1 MSAYEGKRV
10 LVVGLGESGKA
21 AVRFFGSRGAHVTIT
36 DRRSVDELE
45 GVMEQFREWNVEL
58 QLGDHSRDVFLSQDM
73 IVPSPGVPWDLSQLN
88 SARKEGIH
96 VAGELETASREL
108 RGRVVGITGT
118 NGKTTTTSLIGHI
131 FETAGLSTQIAGNI
145 GRPILDIVD
154 SSTDAT
160 WNVLELSSFQLEAM
174 SSFHSDI
181 AVVLNVTPDHLDRHG
196 TFENYVAAKANLLAP
211 QGKDDVVVL
220 NADDGTCRTLGES
233 AQARPIW
240 FSRTQ
245 TLSAGIS
252 VSNGWILRDGEQV
265 ASTALPIRGSHN
277 LENALAAVGAASAA
291 GIADEAIARGL
302 GSFRPVEHRLEF
314 VQSVDGVDYYNDS
327 KATNVDAA
335 IKALESFDKGVW
347 LILGGRDK
355 GGDYKAL
362 DAVMNGRVNEALL
375 IGESTAEIRSQ
386 LKGATPMVDCG
397 ALDAAVR
404 RAHERAGPGDVVLL
418 SPACASFDQFSSYG
432 HRGQEFKRLVS
443 KLVPMEARK

>member
-36 DRRSVDELE
+36 DRRSVDEFE
-45 GVMEQFREWNVEL
+45 GVMEQFREWDVEL
-58 QLGDHSRDVFLSQDM
+58 HLGDHSRDVFLSQDM

-131 FETAGLSTQIAGNI
+131 FKTAGLSTQVAGNI

-154 SSTDAT
+154 ASTYAT

-211 QGKDDVVVL
+211 QGEDDVVVL
-220 NADDGTCRTLGES
+220 NADDGTCQTLGES
-233 AQARPIW
+233 AQARTIW

-245 TLSAGIS
+245 PLRAGIS

-277 LENALAAVGAASAA
+277 QENALAAVGAASAA

-335 IKALESFDKGVW
+335 IKALQSFDKGVW

-355 GGDYKAL
+355 GSDYTAL
-362 DAVMNGRVNEALL
+362 DAVMDGRVKEALL

-397 ALDAAVR
+397 RLDAAVR
-404 RAHERAGPGDVVLL
+404 RARERAGPGDVVLL
-418 SPACASFDQFSSYG
+418 SPACASFDQFDSYG

-443 KLVPMEARK
+443 ELVPMEARK